1 MQKLREQPE
10 TARTGIKW
18 TEEESQELMNR
29 HNDGMSLEDIAKTH
43 QRTLIGV
50 KNRIMANA
58 LNIMKE
64 KRMSLD
70 EVSKL
75 VNISVFDLENYKQY
89 QDNKEEK
96 IDKKESD
103 KKESDNL
110 SSQQMKKL
118 EIKKLELEI
127 KKLEL
132 EIKKLELEVK
142 KLELEVK

>member
-1 MQKLREQPE
+1 MYNSFKILREQPE

-18 TEEESQELMNR
+18 TLEESQELMK
-29 HNDGMSLEDIAKTH
+29 HINDGMSLEDIANTH
-43 QRTLIGV
+43 KRTVGGV
-50 KNRIMANA
+50 KNRIMTNA

-64 KRMSLD
+64 NESMSFD

-96 IDKKESD
+96 INKKESD

-118 EIKKLELEI
+118 ELEMKKLELEI
-127 KKLEL
+127 KLKNHKE
-132 EIKKLELEVK
+132 
-142 KLELEVK
+142 

>member
-10 TARTGIKW
+10 TARAGIKW
-18 TEEESQELMNR
+18 TEEESQELMK
-29 HNDGMSLEDIAKTH
+29 HLNDGMSLEDIAKIH
-43 QRTLIGV
+43 QRTVSGV
-50 KNRIMANA
+50 KNRIMLNA

-64 KRMSLD
+64 KKISFD

-110 SSQQMKKL
+110 SLQQIKKL

-127 KKLEL
+127 QKLEL
-132 EIKKLELEVK
+132 EVRKLELEVK
-142 KLELEVK
+142 

>member
-1 MQKLREQPE
+1 MYKNMQKLREQPE
-10 TARTGIKW
+10 TARAGIKW
-18 TEEESQELMNR
+18 GEEESQELMK
-29 HNDGMSLEDIAKTH
+29 HLNDGMSLEDIAKTH
-43 QRTLIGV
+43 QRTVIGV
-50 KNRIMANA
+50 KNRIMTNA

-103 KKESDNL
+103 NL

-132 EIKKLELEVK
+132 EVRKLELEVK
-142 KLELEVK
+142 

>member
-1 MQKLREQPE
+1 MQKLREQPD
-10 TARTGIKW
+10 TARAGIKW

-29 HNDGMSLEDIAKTH
+29 IKDGMSLEDIAKTH
-43 QRTLIGV
+43 QRTIIGV

-58 LNIMKE
+58 LHIMKE
-64 KRMSLD
+64 NKMSFD

-89 QDNKEEK
+89 QDNKGEK
-96 IDKKESD
+96 PD

-110 SSQQMKKL
+110 SLQQITKL

-142 KLELEVK
+142 

>member
-10 TARTGIKW
+10 TARAGIRW
-18 TEEESQELMNR
+18 EDEENQELMKRINE
-29 HNDGMSLEDIAKTH
+29 GMSLEDIAKTH
-43 QRTLIGV
+43 QRTIIGV

-58 LNIMKE
+58 LHIMKE
-64 KRMSLD
+64 NKMSFD

-75 VNISVFDLENYKQY
+75 VNISVDDLENYKQY
-89 QDNKEEK
+89 QDNKGEK
-96 IDKKESD
+96 SD
-103 KKESDNL
+103 KKELDKKELDNL
-110 SSQQMKKL
+110 SLQQIKKL

-142 KLELEVK
+142 